1 MKGTFPAHIETRGL
15 ISRDLKLMFV
25 PTPKAGCTSIKW
37 AMATAQGTLSPQLF
51 SAQGET
57 QQMIHNPANH
67 GLPNFASL
75 GAKER
80 QTIFHD
86 PSWIRFC
93 VTRDPYS
100 RLLSGWI
107 NRVLLEANEGPGADR
122 AFAHESWDQ
131 SVPTDLGQGF
141 RDFVRRLI
149 GPAAPVI
156 TDKHFCSQMS
166 LLRPDVFPYTDIVKI
181 NELDEFVACVAASS
195 IERSRFDPQPMNVS
209 LRIDPQSVFDSETAS
224 LVDAYFAEDFEQFG
238 YQRIEFSET
247 AGPMPL
253 SKREMELISIVR
265 AKANRIRDVR
275 RIRASDSSL
284 RRRVGRKARMIRRRL
299 RTVR

>member
-1 MKGTFPAHIETRGL
+1 MKETFPARIETKGL
-15 ISRDLKLMFV
+15 ISRDLKLMCV

-37 AMATAQGTLSPQLF
+37 AMATAQGTLSPQLL

-57 QQMIHNPANH
+57 QQLIHGYARH

-80 QTIFHD
+80 STILHD

-93 VTRDPYS
+93 VIRDPYS

-149 GPAAPVI
+149 GPAAPAI
-156 TDKHFCSQMS
+156 TDQHFRSQMS

-181 NELDEFVACVAASS
+181 NELDEFVARVAASS
-195 IERSRFDPQPMNVS
+195 IDRSRFDPQPMNRS

-238 YQRIEFSET
+238 YPRIEFAQT
-247 AGPMPL
+247 ASPVPL
-253 SKREMELISIVR
+253 STREMELISIVR
-265 AKANRIRDVR
+265 AKSNRIPDIW
-275 RIRASDSSL
+275 RISASDSSL
-284 RRRVGRKARMIRRRL
+284 RRRVSRKARAIRRRL
-299 RTVR
+299 RTLR